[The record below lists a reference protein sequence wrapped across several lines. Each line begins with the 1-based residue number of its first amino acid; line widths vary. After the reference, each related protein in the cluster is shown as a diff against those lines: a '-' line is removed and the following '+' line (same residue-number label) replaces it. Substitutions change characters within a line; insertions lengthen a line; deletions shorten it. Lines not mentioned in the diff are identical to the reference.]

1 VRLYTRN
8 GYDFADRFPGI
19 SDQAFLRGPASL
31 TARPLW
37 STSALLRIGPAHWK
51 RRRRVTPN
59 RTRPRLQRHV
69 DQLDIA
75 GQTILK
81 LLHKAAGV
89 TEVNGKQ
96 ALEMA
101 QKLSDQLEIIAA
113 AQALTPRAPIRYLR
127 AM

>member
-1 VRLYTRN
+1 
-8 GYDFADRFPGI
+8 
-19 SDQAFLRGPASL
+19 
-31 TARPLW
+31 
-37 STSALLRIGPAHWK
+37 
-51 RRRRVTPN
+51 
-59 RTRPRLQRHV
+59 
-69 DQLDIA
+69 
-75 GQTILK
+75 

-96 ALEMA
+96 ELEMA